1 MVGEVEKLG
10 SELQVRA
17 FGGAEIFEQGEV
29 QSVKTGAIELR
40 RGAAQ
45 GRAIRLAYGGRD
57 GRARK
62 GRGVQP
68 LVHVVRTSVFVLSG
82 NEQSITAKPG
92 SRGNN
97 TRNGKGLA
105 ILERENPV
113 GFPAAKHTVDDRS
126 TICEEALSFADGQL
140 VGAAEMRSE
149 EHTSE
154 LQSRLHLV
162 CRLLLEKKKNSEE
175 KTPRIVV
182 YSLVKQVIGL
192 PRWDSMEH
200 YRSDQIVLLVT
211 GIVNIVGR
219 LIVSREQWS
228 RI

>member
-140 VGAAEMRSE
+140 VGAAEMEDLGDVEIAQAVVSLDTEPREPRGTIKEDRKS
-149 EHTSE
+149 T
-154 LQSRLHLV
+154 RLNSSHGYISYAVFCL
-162 CRLLLEKKKNSEE
+162 KKKKKILDS
-175 KTPRIVV
+175 ILI
-182 YSLVKQVIGL
+182 LVAKL
-192 PRWDSMEH
+192 M
-200 YRSDQIVLLVT
+200 YY
-211 GIVNIVGR
+211 
-219 LIVSREQWS
+219 
-228 RI
+228 